1 MEALPRERVLG
12 QASAPVERAGRRQ
25 NIEVRVTTEQD
36 WAEEEWA
43 EERLR
48 FAILRAGG
56 DPDDLDGPVAGPL
69 AREFVRLAEHLSDS
83 TSVHGVLRR
92 VVHAARAVVPGADLV
107 SVTMRAAD
115 GFHTPVHTDPLASR
129 LDEVQYRLDEGPCV
143 ESTRT
148 PGLGLTYS
156 RDLGAGREFPRFGP
170 AAADLGVHS
179 VLAVGLFPHG
189 GAEPRMGALNLY
201 SHERGGLDEL
211 DRDLALVL
219 AAHASTAL
227 GATMASS
234 AADLEASQLREALNS
249 RDVIG
254 QAKGILMERRGIS
267 ADEAFDTLRRAS
279 QALNVKLA
287 QVAETLVE
295 RRAEI

>member
-1 MEALPRERVLG
+1 LP
-12 QASAPVERAGRRQ
+12 ERANSTGRRD
-25 NIEVRVTTEQD
+25 EVRVTEQG
-36 WAEEEWA
+36 ASEEEWA
-43 EERLR
+43 EERTR

-56 DPDDLDGPVAGPL
+56 DPDDVSDAVIGPL
-69 AREFVRLAEHLSDS
+69 AREFVRLAEHLSAAE
-83 TSVHGVLRR
+83 TVHGVLQR
-92 VVHAARAVVPGADLV
+92 VTRAALRVVPGADLV

-115 GFHTPVHTDPLASR
+115 GLHTPVQTDPLASR
-129 LDEVQYRLDEGPCV
+129 LDTEQYRLDEGPCV

-148 PGLGLTYS
+148 LGLGVTYS
-156 RDLGAGREFPRFGP
+156 GDLGSGREFPTFGP
-170 AAADLGVHS
+170 VAAALGVHS

-189 GAEPRMGALNLY
+189 GAAPRLGSLNVY
-201 SHERGGLDEL
+201 SRAVGGLDEL

-219 AAHASTAL
+219 AAHASIAL
-227 GATMASS
+227 GATMAST
-234 AADLEASQLREALNS
+234 AADLEVAQLREALNS

-267 ADEAFDTLRRAS
+267 ADEALDTLRRAS